1 MGRPDEDGPSR
12 SDGTTT
18 TERRLY
24 GTVVGV
30 TSETGVREA
39 ADTDGAAGAAATRDA
54 QAVAARA
61 GVVVTELHDLAELS
75 AAAELYRTVWQTD
88 TRAAPV
94 SPDLMR
100 ALSHAGGYVAG
111 AFDGTRLVAASLAF
125 HTGSAEA
132 GLHSH
137 ISAVLPDVQGRDV
150 GRALKLHQRGW
161 ALEHGLQ
168 TISWTY
174 DPLLRRNAW
183 FNITKLGARAVG
195 YLVDFYGV
203 MDDAQNAGDESDR
216 AVALWSLEMPH
227 VEQAAS
233 GVRQAPD
240 ADALLGSG
248 AHLALRSD
256 GGEPV
261 ATPTPDGAQVVLVE
275 VPDDVQALRSSDPDL
290 ARRWRHASRGVLE
303 PLLAGSYV
311 ATGFTRS
318 GCYVLEEIAE

>member
-1 MGRPDEDGPSR
+1 MGDRA
-12 SDGTTT
+12 
-18 TERRLY
+18 
-24 GTVVGV
+24 GV
-30 TSETGVREA
+30 TRETHARDS
-39 ADTDGAAGAAATRDA
+39 ADTSAGTAAA
-54 QAVAARA
+54 QAVGVAERA
-61 GVVVTELHDLAELS
+61 HVRVEELHDLPALH
-75 AAAELYRTVWQTD
+75 AAAALYQEVWQTD

-111 AFDGTRLVAASLAF
+111 AFERSRLVAASLAF
-125 HTGSAEA
+125 HTDGAEA

-150 GRALKLHQRGW
+150 GRALKLHQRAW
-161 ALEHGLQ
+161 ALERGIS

-183 FNITKLGARAVG
+183 FNLTKLGARAVG

-216 AVALWSLEMPH
+216 AVAMWSLEAEH
-227 VEQAAS
+227 VHKAAD
-233 GVRQAPD
+233 GIRVEPD
-240 ADALLGSG
+240 VEVLLGHG
-248 AHLALRSD
+248 AVMALRARD
-256 GGEPV
+256 GEPEPAPV
-261 ATPTPDGAQVVLVE
+261 PAGARQVLVQIPE
-275 VPDDVQALRSSDPDL
+275 GVQALREADPER
-290 ARRWRHASRGVLE
+290 ARRWRQASRAILA
-303 PLLAGSYV
+303 PLLAGPYV